1 MEQSLEDVARR
12 HFAGAPKKHS
22 QIIEALLLGQ
32 SKPEGVKVSE
42 HFADVIEAG
51 PQALSTRSREDHIKS
66 DLDQRSRSDK

>member
-1 MEQSLEDVARR
+1 MTSALRR
-12 HFAGAPKKHS
+12 GSGAPKKHS

-51 PQALSTRSREDHIKS
+51 PQALSTAAQVTELSCRKERE
-66 DLDQRSRSDK
+66 